1 MIFIV
6 SACATYVCREY
17 VIVQY
22 TVCSSNDE
30 ELDNGM
36 IGQMR
41 KTPEEREA
49 HRTFRGIHSLSPLY
63 ENCSEPM
70 DDFPR
75 SLMRPRRR
83 MTETIDLKRK
93 PDDLIVG
100 VGRQSRPAA
109 KPSAE
114 SRRTAKLTGHLI
126 A

>member
-6 SACATYVCREY
+6 SACGTYVCREY

-36 IGQMR
+36 KGQMR

-49 HRTFRGIHSLSPLY
+49 HRTFSGIHSLSPPY
-63 ENCSEPM
+63 KNDSGPM

-75 SLMRPRRR
+75 SLMRPRSR
-83 MTETIDLKRK
+83 MTEAIDLKRK
-93 PDDLIVG
+93 PDDLV

-114 SRRTAKLTGHLI
+114 CRRTAKLTGHLI